1 MTAGIGHNS
10 GMTTDERL
18 RSYADRI
25 TQLREEV
32 KGLNEDIKDVKAE
45 AKSHGY
51 DVKQLMKAISLREQ
65 DIQKVREESEVL
77 KLYLHALGMHDIAEG
92 L

>member
-1 MTAGIGHNS
+1 MTPGIGHNS
-10 GMTTDERL
+10 GADDRL

-25 TQLREEV
+25 TRLREEA

-51 DVKQLMKAISLREQ
+51 DVKALMKAIALREQ
-65 DIQKVREESEVL
+65 DAQKLREENEVL
-77 KLYLHALGMHDIAEG
+77 KLYLHALGMSDIAEG